1 MSKTLKYL
9 GISLIKEV
17 KDLYT
22 DNYKTA
28 VKIIGRDRNNGMIP
42 HVHKLEELILLKC
55 SHNPKL
61 PIDATQTLPKG
72 Q

>member
-28 VKIIGRDRNNGMIP
+28 VKIIGRDRNKWNDTP
-42 HVHKLEELILLKC
+42 C
-55 SHNPKL
+55 SQIRR
-61 PIDATQTLPKG
+61 IDIVKMFT
-72 Q
+72 